1 MTLGCQPY
9 LKKDSLFIEG
19 SRTLAL
25 AKARDMGLQEVINQM
40 KADYINEVRARKHD
54 MKTPMTQLR
63 NTLTLIK
70 ELVGEIPEEYAYR
83 LNKYVE
89 RQQKAMNVLSDI
101 VTHIADEDKFA
112 TPEIVDI
119 ESVLKSFETT
129 TDRYVIEYHR
139 DNASLLEAGI
149 ETPHLRIGKVDF
161 VRLSQNIISNA
172 IRRGF
177 VKDNADYAKP
187 LNGILIC
194 QSFYSI
200 FEKLYAEAE
209 AYSKEALEVDST
221 NHIAYSNLAAA
232 LLFQGKYQEAEK
244 IYLQYKPEQKEG
256 FLSDFEEFSKA
267 GVIPKSREEDVE
279 KIKKILK
286 EE

>member
-1 MTLGCQPY
+1 
-9 LKKDSLFIEG
+9 
-19 SRTLAL
+19 
-25 AKARDMGLQEVINQM
+25 M

-70 ELVGEIPEEYAYR
+70 ELVGDIPEEYACR

-149 ETPHLRIGKVDF
+149 ETTRLRIGKVDF

-177 VKDNADYAKP
+177 VKDNAEYALNITLSVEKDFFVIDFSNNGEP
-187 LNGILIC
+187 LPEGMDKVRYGTKGAKGTDSDGSGTGGYIVK
-194 QSFYSI
+194 SI
-200 FEKLYAEAE
+200 TQHFGGDFDIFSSKFANMDFTNVIVKLP
-209 AYSKEALEVDST
+209 
-221 NHIAYSNLAAA
+221 
-232 LLFQGKYQEAEK
+232 
-244 IYLQYKPEQKEG
+244 IY
-256 FLSDFEEFSKA
+256 
-267 GVIPKSREEDVE
+267 REEDE
-279 KIKKILK
+279 
-286 EE
+286 

>member
-1 MTLGCQPY
+1 
-9 LKKDSLFIEG
+9 
-19 SRTLAL
+19 
-25 AKARDMGLQEVINQM
+25 MGLQEVINQM

-70 ELVGEIPEEYAYR
+70 ELVGDIPEEYACR

-149 ETPHLRIGKVDF
+149 ETPRLRIGKVDF

-177 VKDNADYAKP
+177 VKDNAEYALNITLSVEKDFFVIDFSNNGEP
-187 LNGILIC
+187 LPEGMDRVC
-194 QSFYSI
+194 CF
-200 FEKLYAEAE
+200 
-209 AYSKEALEVDST
+209 VV
-221 NHIAYSNLAAA
+221 
-232 LLFQGKYQEAEK
+232 LLFSC
-244 IYLQYKPEQKEG
+244 
-256 FLSDFEEFSKA
+256 LSLSKTS
-267 GVIPKSREEDVE
+267 I
-279 KIKKILK
+279 
-286 EE
+286 